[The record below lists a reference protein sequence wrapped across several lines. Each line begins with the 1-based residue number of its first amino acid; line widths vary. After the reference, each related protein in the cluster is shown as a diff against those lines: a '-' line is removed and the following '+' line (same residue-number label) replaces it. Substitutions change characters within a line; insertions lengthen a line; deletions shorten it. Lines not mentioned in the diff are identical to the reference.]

1 MKGGRIFLEGYTLE
15 QLAEVLKPLVQPNAP
30 VQPTSN
36 EDELLSRE
44 EVCTLLKISKTTLN
58 THTNKGDL
66 KSYSIGGNRVLYKRS
81 EVLAAVKPLEK

>member
-1 MKGGRIFLEGYTLE
+1 MKGGQILLQGITLE
-15 QLAEVLKPLVQPNAP
+15 EFFQRLQELQPTAP
-30 VQPTSN
+30 VQPTST
-36 EDELLSRE
+36 EDEFLSRE
-44 EVCTLLKISKTTLN
+44 EVCALLKISKTTLN

>member
-1 MKGGRIFLEGYTLE
+1 MKGGRIFLEGYTIE

-30 VQPTSN
+30 IQPTST

-44 EVCTLLKISKTTLN
+44 EVCALLKISKTTLN

-66 KSYSIGGNRVLYKRS
+66 KSYSIGNRVLYKRS
-81 EVLAAVKPLEK
+81 EVLAAVKPINH